1 MAHGEREA
9 VPRVADLYAA
19 LPSITGK
26 LELEYEGELQGAET
40 IAKELIRRAAL
51 RTCQDRI
58 GDDDDERLDRI
69 VGWFDQGSALKIS
82 GDERSEVAI
91 KAFALVPGL
100 LPLVHDVGLAR
111 AGDHPME
118 VAAGELVLEA
128 LAAQKR
134 ISRSEDAGW
143 ARKRGAGSG
152 ER

>member
-58 GDDDDERLDRI
+58 GDEEDERLDRI
-69 VGWFDQGSALKIS
+69 VAWFDQGSALKIA
-82 GDERSEVAI
+82 GDERAQAAI

-100 LPLVHDVGLAR
+100 LPLVHETGLAPV
-111 AGDHPME
+111 ADAPME
-118 VAAGELVLEA
+118 VAASELVLEA
-128 LAAQKR
+128 LAAQRR
-134 ISRSEDAGW
+134 ISRSEEIGW
-143 ARKRGAGSG
+143 TKARKLR
-152 ER
+152 E